1 MHRLAE
7 CVIEMGFPAQDKGK
21 AVYGIVTVIH
31 EHLDVVENTGIQ
43 VLCLID
49 GQKQG
54 LMLFLIKVCNLFL
67 DCTEHGSLAAP
78 VRNTQ
83 DRAELFVKV
92 GDADGG
98 QTQVIHL
105 VKAWIE

>member
-1 MHRLAE
+1 
-7 CVIEMGFPAQDKGK
+7 MGFPAQDKGK

-49 GQKQG
+49 GEKQG
-54 LMLFLIKVCNLFL
+54 LMFFLIKVCDLTL
-67 DCTEHGSLAAP
+67 DCTEHGSFAAP

-83 DRAELFVKV
+83 DRAELFVEV
-92 GDADGG
+92 CNTDGG
-98 QTQVIHL
+98 QTQVLHV

>member
-1 MHRLAE
+1 
-7 CVIEMGFPAQDKGK
+7 MGFPAQDEGK

-31 EHLDVVENTGIQ
+31 KHLDVVENAGIQ

-54 LMLFLIKVCNLFL
+54 ADAFFLIKVCDLFL

-83 DRAELFVKV
+83 DRAELFVEV
-92 GDADGG
+92 CNTDGG
-98 QTQVIHL
+98 QTQVLHV